1 MKVKDANGAAAPMK
15 CAPIRLEFLLFVIVI
30 VCPFWTNDVAAL
42 VTCSEDAVASLVSLG
57 CLVITTRLMHRSEKA
72 SIILSRLNLDYFI
85 IFIFSK
91 FR

>member
-1 MKVKDANGAAAPMK
+1 MK
-15 CAPIRLEFLLFVIVI
+15 CAPIRSEFLLFVIVI

-42 VTCSEDAVASLVSLG
+42 GNLICSEDAVASLASLG